1 MSQVSKKPIVIFFEI
16 VYTRHIHT
24 RRDSYMK
31 IASFIL
37 KTAAV
42 ALAAASVACAVV
54 AHLCASLQDAD

>member
-16 VYTRHIHT
+16 VYTRRIHT

-42 ALAAASVACAVV
+42 ALAAAMVV
-54 AHLCASLQDAD
+54 I